1 VSRSPLSNCT
11 HRGPSTLTNS
21 RAGRCAG
28 LAAAKARGVASRP
41 PGARCSIPPR
51 TITSFL
57 RPLNQ
62 RYTPDCVLSWPARLS
77 DLGKEQQNR
86 RPGEA
91 PAPPSPYA
99 LRRMR
104 RPVNGRWR
112 GSAKARALAT
122 QPNLA
127 VVGNACGGRTDFH
140 GNFQLMLLHCCL
152 HSGRCPQGE
161 QDR

>member
-1 VSRSPLSNCT
+1 MRPRNDCARVALSPPRHEL
-11 HRGPSTLTNS
+11 L
-21 RAGRCAG
+21 
-28 LAAAKARGVASRP
+28 
-41 PGARCSIPPR
+41 ARCVRLALDCPSLERGTDSRDDLSALLGPKQRLPPADEIEPILRRLFYEVGRRDCLTWGKNNR
-51 TITSFL
+51 TG
-57 RPLNQ
+57 
-62 RYTPDCVLSWPARLS
+62 DPAKPR
-77 DLGKEQQNR
+77 
-86 RPGEA
+86 
-91 PAPPSPYA
+91 PPSPYA

-140 GNFQLMLLHCCL
+140 GNFQLMLLHCRL
-152 HSGRCPQGE
+152 RSGRCPQGE